1 MKRTRTVSTL
11 SALLFLGAMSLV
23 GCKEGTEVTD
33 VITLDVN
40 ADYPKKE
47 LVLQD
52 FMEVEYIPL
61 ETNDEFVTQG
71 DVIAIGEKYILTK
84 NWTNDGDIFVFD
96 RKSGKGIKKIN
107 RRGQGGEEY
116 NFINGVILDEENKEL
131 FVNSSSNKKIF
142 VYDFDGNF
150 KRCLNHAEGAEYL
163 NVLNYDKEHLIC
175 YDMSIYYEEGKNKS
189 KRFYHAIISKQD
201 GSIKQEIVLPF
212 DIVKAPFVQKGDAIA
227 VASVRPIIPNQKDWL
242 LVETSSDTV
251 YNYISKENKL
261 IPFLVKTPSKDPEI
275 LLTIGALTERYCFIQ
290 TIKKIFDFTK
300 GRGFPTSNLMYDKQE
315 KALFEVTVLNG
326 DFEKKTKLDMTSSP
340 INGEIITYQTIA
352 ANRLVEAYKN
362 NGLRGQ
368 LKEIASQMD
377 EESNPVIM
385 LLKSK
390 R

>member
-150 KRCLNHAEGAEYL
+150 KRCLNHAEGAECL

>member
-1 MKRTRTVSTL
+1 M
-11 SALLFLGAMSLV
+11 
-23 GCKEGTEVTD
+23 
-33 VITLDVN
+33 
-40 ADYPKKE
+40 
-47 LVLQD
+47 
-52 FMEVEYIPL
+52 
-61 ETNDEFVTQG
+61 
-71 DVIAIGEKYILTK
+71 
-84 NWTNDGDIFVFD
+84 
-96 RKSGKGIKKIN
+96 
-107 RRGQGGEEY
+107 
-116 NFINGVILDEENKEL
+116 
-131 FVNSSSNKKIF
+131 
-142 VYDFDGNF
+142 
-150 KRCLNHAEGAEYL
+150 
-163 NVLNYDKEHLIC
+163 
-175 YDMSIYYEEGKNKS
+175 
-189 KRFYHAIISKQD
+189 
-201 GSIKQEIVLPF
+201 
-212 DIVKAPFVQKGDAIA
+212 
-227 VASVRPIIPNQKDWL
+227 

-290 TIKKIFDFTK
+290 TIKKIFDLTK